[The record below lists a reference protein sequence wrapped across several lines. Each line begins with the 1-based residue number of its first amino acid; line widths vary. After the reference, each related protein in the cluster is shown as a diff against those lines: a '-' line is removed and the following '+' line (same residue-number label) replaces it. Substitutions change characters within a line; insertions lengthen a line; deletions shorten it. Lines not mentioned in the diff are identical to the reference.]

1 MKYLQAYK
9 SLSVTKKAVIW
20 YTLCNI
26 LQKGISFIVIP
37 IFVRLLT
44 VEEYGNYVT
53 FIAWKDIIII
63 FATLNLYCGVFTKA
77 LVDFDQNRDRY
88 TSSMQALGTIMTLGL
103 FCLYFPFQPFWE
115 DALDMRKVTMLL
127 LFLYYITTPA
137 LSFWL
142 VRQRV
147 EYKYTSMVIVTL
159 LASILTPLCS
169 IILFLLT
176 DWRDEAIIEGFLISQ
191 IVFGGVFYVYYF
203 IKGKCFYDKRYW
215 IFALKYNIPLVPHY
229 LSLIIL
235 GQVDRIM
242 IKDMVGAGKAGIYT
256 LAFQISQAMTVL
268 TSAINASFVPW
279 FYERLKYRE
288 FQSVKPVV
296 DKLCLFVGLSVIFVM
311 LISPEIISIIGTSEY
326 KEAML
331 IMPVT
336 AAGVYLTF
344 CYSFFSS
351 VEFYY
356 SATRFVM
363 WASLSVGL
371 TKVLLNY
378 LTIPV
383 FGYLSVGYTDLT
395 CYILFM
401 ISHFVFMNKVCR
413 KNNIKQKIFNNRLIF
428 GSVILI
434 IVAVFVTLLLYKIPF
449 VRYSIITLTC
459 AILLINRN
467 NIVRLIKLS

>member
-1 MKYLQAYK
+1 MKYLQTYK
-9 SLSVTKKAVIW
+9 SLSVTKKAAIW

-77 LVDFDQNRDRY
+77 LVDFDQDRDRY
-88 TSSMQALGTIMTLGL
+88 TSSMQALGTIVTLGL
-103 FCLYFPFQPFWE
+103 FCLYFPFQFFWE
-115 DALDMRKVTMLL
+115 DAFDMGKVTMLL
-127 LFLYYITTPA
+127 LLLYYITTPA

-147 EYKYTSMVIVTL
+147 EYKYVSMIIVTL
-159 LASILTPLCS
+159 LTSMLTPLCS

-176 DWRDEAIIEGFLISQ
+176 DWRDEAIIWGFLISQ
-191 IVFGGVFYVYYF
+191 IVFSGIFYIYYF

-242 IKDMVGAGKAGIYT
+242 IKDMVGADKAGIYT

-268 TSAINASFVPW
+268 TAAINASFVPW
-279 FYERLKYRE
+279 FYERLKYRD

-296 DKLCLFVGLSVIFVM
+296 DKLCLLVGLSVIFVM
-311 LISPEIISIIGTSEY
+311 LISPEVISVIGTSEY

-344 CYSFFSS
+344 CYSF
-351 VEFYY
+351 YY
-356 SATRFVM
+356 SATKFVM

-383 FGYLSVGYTDLT
+383 FGYLSAGYTDLT
-395 CYILFM
+395 CYILFT
-401 ISHFVFMNKVCR
+401 ISHFIFMNKVCR
-413 KNNIKQKIFNNRLIF
+413 KNNIKQNIFNNRLIF

-434 IVAVFVTLLLYKIPF
+434 IIAVFITLFLYKIPY
-449 VRYSIITLTC
+449 VRYSIIVLAC
-459 AILLINRN
+459 AVLLASRN
-467 NIVRLIKLS
+467 NIAKFVKFS

>member
-1 MKYLQAYK
+1 MKYLQTYK
-9 SLSVTKKAVIW
+9 SLSVTKKAAIW

-77 LVDFDQNRDRY
+77 LVDFDQDRDRY
-88 TSSMQALGTIMTLGL
+88 TSSMQALGTIVTLGL
-103 FCLYFPFQPFWE
+103 FCLYFPFQFFWE
-115 DALDMRKVTMLL
+115 DAFDMGKVTMLL
-127 LFLYYITTPA
+127 LLLYYITTPA

-147 EYKYTSMVIVTL
+147 EYKYVSMIIVTL
-159 LASILTPLCS
+159 LTSMLTPLCS

-176 DWRDEAIIEGFLISQ
+176 DWRDEAIIWGFLISQ
-191 IVFGGVFYVYYF
+191 IVFSGIFYIYYF

-242 IKDMVGAGKAGIYT
+242 IKDMVGADKAGIYT

-268 TSAINASFVPW
+268 TAAINASFVPW
-279 FYERLKYRE
+279 FYERLKYRD

-296 DKLCLFVGLSVIFVM
+296 DKLCLLVGF
-311 LISPEIISIIGTSEY
+311 
-326 KEAML
+326 
-331 IMPVT
+331 
-336 AAGVYLTF
+336 
-344 CYSFFSS
+344 
-351 VEFYY
+351 
-356 SATRFVM
+356 
-363 WASLSVGL
+363 
-371 TKVLLNY
+371 
-378 LTIPV
+378 
-383 FGYLSVGYTDLT
+383 
-395 CYILFM
+395 
-401 ISHFVFMNKVCR
+401 
-413 KNNIKQKIFNNRLIF
+413 
-428 GSVILI
+428 
-434 IVAVFVTLLLYKIPF
+434 LLL
-449 VRYSIITLTC
+449 V
-459 AILLINRN
+459 
-467 NIVRLIKLS
+467 